1 MKTMKMTLAAVAMFI
16 TTMTMQAQ
24 PMSFYAM
31 RENAR
36 FLTDR
41 MAYTLGIA
49 TSLLDDL
56 YMINYDYICGVN
68 DYLDDVAYGYH
79 YDDYMA
85 VVYARDAA
93 LRRLLTPYQWSRLI
107 ALDYFYRPISFV
119 NRRWSFSI
127 YAYDPYR
134 TRFYYGVPHRYEH
147 YHGGHFFRGMAPAGG
162 HMGPHGGPGYHVG
175 GPNRPQHGYDSR
187 HDNYNGNGNYNGNY
201 NGNNGGHIG
210 GGGYNDGPNMGGNGN
225 TNVNVNVNR
234 NVGVGSAVRH
244 VSAGSQTTPS
254 MESHPSS
261 TRQVGGN
268 SMGSSSRGA
277 TRQSAA
283 PMQSTTRSVGAG
295 RSSSAGSSFSGS
307 TRSSSVSSGSG
318 SRGSVSSS
326 GGGSR
331 GGSTSG
337 GTRGGGRR

>member
-24 PMSFYAM
+24 PMSYYAM

-79 YDDYMA
+79 YDDYMM
-85 VVYARDAA
+85 VMYARDAA
-93 LRRLLTPYQWSRLI
+93 LRRLLTPYQWERLV

-119 NRRWSFSI
+119 NHRWSFSI

-134 TRFYYGVPHRYEH
+134 THFYYGVPTRYNH
-147 YHGGHFFRGMAPAGG
+147 YRGGHFFRGMAPAGG
-162 HMGPHGGPGYHVG
+162 HIGPHGGPGPGYHEG
-175 GPNRPQHGYDSR
+175 GPNRPQHGYNSR
-187 HDNYNGNGNYNGNY
+187 RDDNRGFNGGGNGNINNNVNNNSGHGGGNYNG
-201 NGNNGGHIG
+201 GNNNHNNNVG
-210 GGGYNDGPNMGGNGN
+210 GGTG
-225 TNVNVNVNR
+225 TNVNR
-234 NVGVGSAVRH
+234 NVGVGSAGRH
-244 VSAGSQTTPS
+244 VGTNAPS
-254 MESHPSS
+254 MDNRPSS
-261 TRQVGGN
+261 TRQVGGS
-268 SMGSSSRGA
+268 SMSGSSRGV

-283 PMQSTTRSVGAG
+283 PSQSTTTRSVGAG
-295 RSSSAGSSFSGS
+295 RGSSAGS
-307 TRSSSVSSGSG
+307 T
-318 SRGSVSSS
+318 S

-331 GGSTSG
+331 GGGSTSG
-337 GTRGGGRR
+337 GTRGGRR

>member
-24 PMSFYAM
+24 PMSYYAM

-85 VVYARDAA
+85 VLYARDAA

-134 TRFYYGVPHRYEH
+134 THFYYGVPHRYDH
-147 YHGGHFFRGMAPAGG
+147 YRGGHFFRGMAPAGG
-162 HMGPHGGPGYHVG
+162 HMGPHGGPGYHIG
-175 GPNRPQHGYDSR
+175 GQPNRPQHGNNPR
-187 HDNYNGNGNYNGNY
+187 HDDNRGYNGGSNY
-201 NGNNGGHIG
+201 
-210 GGGYNDGPNMGGNGN
+210 GGGYNGGSPGNTGGGAVRHITSDGSIGNVNRGTSNVNMGGGA
-225 TNVNVNVNR
+225 TR
-234 NVGVGSAVRH
+234 NVGS
-244 VSAGSQTTPS
+244 STPH
-254 MESHPSS
+254 MNERPSS
-261 TRQVGGN
+261 TRQVGG
-268 SMGSSSRGA
+268 SEIRTSS
-277 TRQSAA
+277 
-283 PMQSTTRSVGAG
+283 AG
-295 RSSSAGSSFSGS
+295 RS
-307 TRSSSVSSGSG
+307 VSSTPV
-318 SRGSVSSS
+318 RSVSSS
-326 GGGSR
+326 PVRSTSSSSSDR
-331 GGSTSG
+331 SSTSG
-337 GTRGGGRR
+337 GGRGSTAGSRGGGRR

>member
-16 TTMTMQAQ
+16 STMTMQAQ

-134 TRFYYGVPHRYEH
+134 THFYYGVPHRYNH
-147 YHGGHFFRGMAPAGG
+147 YRGGHFFRGMAPAGG

-187 HDNYNGNGNYNGNY
+187 HDNYNGNGNYNGN
-201 NGNNGGHIG
+201 NGNHNGGH
-210 GGGYNDGPNMGGNGN
+210 NDGPNMGGNGG
-225 TNVNVNVNR
+225 TNVNVNSNR
-234 NVGVGSAVRH
+234 NVGVGSSVRH
-244 VSAGSQTTPS
+244 VGAGSQTTPS

-295 RSSSAGSSFSGS
+295 RGSSAGSSSFSGS

-318 SRGSVSSS
+318 SRGSVSTS

>member
-1 MKTMKMTLAAVAMFI
+1 MKTMKMTFAAVAMFI

-24 PMSFYAM
+24 PMSYYAM

-85 VVYARDAA
+85 VLYARDAS
-93 LRRLLTPYQWSRLI
+93 LRRLLSPYQWSRLMTY
-107 ALDYFYRPISFV
+107 DYFYRPISFV

-134 TRFYYGVPHRYEH
+134 THFYYHVPHRYDH
-147 YHGGHFFRGMAPAGG
+147 YRGGHFFRGMAPAGG
-162 HMGPHGGPGYHVG
+162 HIGPHGGGGPGYHIG
-175 GPNRPQHGYDSR
+175 GGQPNRPQHGYDSR
-187 HDNYNGNGNYNGNY
+187 YDNRGNMGGDHAGQPNG
-201 NGNNGGHIG
+201 GNNHGAG
-210 GGGYNDGPNMGGNGN
+210 GGGMNGSND
-225 TNVNVNVNR
+225 NR
-234 NVGVGSAVRH
+234 NVGTGGAVRH
-244 VSAGSQTTPS
+244 VGTTSQGL
-254 MESHPSS
+254 ESRPSS

-268 SMGSSSRGA
+268 TGVEMRGA
-277 TRQSAA
+277 TRQVSAPTQGATRSAVRQNAMPSQSATRSAVRQSAA
-283 PMQSTTRSVGAG
+283 PSQSATRSTGA
-295 RSSSAGSSFSGS
+295 
-307 TRSSSVSSGSG
+307 
-318 SRGSVSSS
+318 SRGSAAATRSTS
-326 GGGSR
+326 GG
-331 GGSTSG
+331 G